1 MVPRISRAN
10 QAAQP
15 KLLVRWS
22 SLQIG
27 SEGSL
32 LLEDAPTLPFIR
44 MNEETALV
52 ALFRSLADLNFRHM
66 MLPGTISTDH
76 H

>member
-1 MVPRISRAN
+1 M
-10 QAAQP
+10 
-15 KLLVRWS
+15 
-22 SLQIG
+22 
-27 SEGSL
+27 